1 MNARLRKLLE
11 QRATAW
17 SAVQDIQARRAAAG
31 YEDTA
36 EDGETY
42 TRSLDDVERLGRQIE
57 DEERSERLAAV
68 MNAPA
73 DDVRSTNP
81 RAGDGPGEDISDEYR
96 AAFANYMRRGMTGL
110 NGDEQRLLQEG
121 FVKDA
126 EGRAQAA
133 GTGAAGGYTVPQ
145 EFRNKMVETLKA
157 FGGILSIA
165 EVLNTSTGAKLPWPT
180 NNDTANEGGLLSEN
194 TAVTEQDMV
203 FGQADLEAHMYTS
216 KLVRVSYQLLQDSAF
231 NLEAWL
237 PVKLGERI
245 GRASARHF
253 GTGTGVDQPQGLV
266 TGLTKIQTSAAV
278 GKVGYDD
285 LVDLEHSV
293 DPAYRAAGRT
303 GYVLND
309 QTIRDIRKI
318 KDTTGRPLW
327 VPTMAGGVPSTIN
340 GQPYTVDNSI
350 AVAAPGAKSIVFGDI
365 KAAYVARIVA
375 GAQTLRLAERYA
387 EYLQVGFLGY
397 QRLDGIV
404 QDTSAAAVLELKA
417 A

>member
-237 PVKLGERI
+237 PVKARRAHRTRLG
-245 GRASARHF
+245 ASLRHR
-253 GTGTGVDQPQGLV
+253 
-266 TGLTKIQTSAAV
+266 
-278 GKVGYDD
+278 
-285 LVDLEHSV
+285 H
-293 DPAYRAAGRT
+293 R
-303 GYVLND
+303 
-309 QTIRDIRKI
+309 
-318 KDTTGRPLW
+318 GRP
-327 VPTMAGGVPSTIN
+327 
-340 GQPYTVDNSI
+340 
-350 AVAAPGAKSIVFGDI
+350 APGAGHRADEDPDE
-365 KAAYVARIVA
+365 RRGRQGRLRRPGRP
-375 GAQTLRLAERYA
+375 GALGRPGLPGCRAHRVRPERPDDPRHPQDQGHHGAPAVGADDGRRRPVDHQRSAVHGRQLDRRGRPGRQVDRLR
-387 EYLQVGFLGY
+387 
-397 QRLDGIV
+397 
-404 QDTSAAAVLELKA
+404 
-417 A
+417 